1 MALDDVADG
10 GVAVCVLTADRVALR
25 LEQVWH
31 GKYFSA
37 RRCVTIRLTRFPA
50 DPDQGFAAADRM
62 PDS

>member
-31 GKYFSA
+31 GKYYSA
-37 RRCVTIRLTRFPA
+37 DVTIAGLLTH
-50 DPDQGFAAADRM
+50 
-62 PDS
+62 

>member
-37 RRCVTIRLTRFPA
+37 RRCVTISGLLTPLTH
-50 DPDQGFAAADRM
+50 
-62 PDS
+62 